1 MNLLSQLNDLLTPTA
16 ISIATITGNKG
27 GDVWIGETVGG
38 GLVLL
43 VSKDSY
49 AYATGTKVYYN
60 TFDNRITGTAP
71 NVEFRE
77 YGV

>member
-1 MNLLSQLNDLLTPTA
+1 MMNLLSQLNGLLTPTA
-16 ISIATITGNKG
+16 TAIATITGNKG

-49 AYATGTKVYYN
+49 ATGAKVYYN
-60 TFDNRITGTAP
+60 TFDNHITSTAP
-71 NVEFRE
+71 NVEYRL

>member
-1 MNLLSQLNDLLTPTA
+1 MNLLSQLNGLLTPIATA
-16 ISIATITGNKG
+16 IATITGNKG

-43 VSKDSY
+43 ISKDSY
-49 AYATGTKVYYN
+49 ATGVKVYYN

-71 NVEFRE
+71 NVEYRL